1 MPEGG
6 PRHRLDIVAR
16 RPENAVAPSWRGSV
30 PLAFAFATSPALIE
44 IETAVAVLALSVAFP
59 SEGFSD
65 APCEHRRCCR
75 VNGFSE
81 NIW

>member
-6 PRHRLDIVAR
+6 PHHRLDIVAR
-16 RPENAVAPSWRGSV
+16 RPENAVALPRGVGAASV
-30 PLAFAFATSPALIE
+30 CICDIPALIE

-65 APCEHRRCCR
+65 ARCKHSRCCR
-75 VNGFSE
+75 VNGLSE

>member
-16 RPENAVAPSWRGSV
+16 RERGRPFLAGVGAASV
-30 PLAFAFATSPALIE
+30 AFATSPALIEIE

-75 VNGFSE
+75 VNGLSE